1 MKTQKLL
8 ELTPKKKDVLFIT
21 GDWDAKV
28 GSQEIP
34 GKMGKFVLQV
44 QNDAGPRLSEFCQ
57 ENTPIIANTHCQ
69 QPKRQFQTWTSL
81 DGQ

>member
-1 MKTQKLL
+1 MKTQKRL
-8 ELTPKKKDVLFIT
+8 ELTPKKRDVLFIT

-34 GKMGKFVLQV
+34 GKIGKFVLQV
-44 QNDAGPRLSEFCQ
+44 QNEAEPRLTEFCQ
-57 ENTPIIANTHCQ
+57 KNTLIIANTHFQ
-69 QPKRQFQTWTSL
+69 QPQRQFQTQTSP